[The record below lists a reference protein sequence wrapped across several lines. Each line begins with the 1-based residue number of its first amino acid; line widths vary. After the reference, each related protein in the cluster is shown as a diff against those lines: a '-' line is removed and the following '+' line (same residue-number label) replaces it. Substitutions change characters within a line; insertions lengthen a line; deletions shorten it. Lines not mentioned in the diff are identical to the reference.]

1 MKRRR
6 FLHLAAGAAALP
18 ALLPL
23 AWALDYP
30 TRPVRIVVPYPAG
43 IAPDIVARVVAQAL
57 SQRLKQQF
65 IVDNRPGGASN
76 VGTAMVAHAA
86 PDGYTLLVVTT
97 TNAINASLYDNL
109 DFDLIRDIAPV
120 AGLVRLG
127 LVIVVHPSVP
137 AQTLGEFIA
146 YAKANPGKINYA
158 SVGSGA
164 ATNVAGELFKAMAGV
179 NLVNVPY
186 RGSYLPDLISGQVQA
201 SFTPILQSL
210 GYIKAGK
217 LRALAVTG
225 ATRSASL
232 PDVPAAVE
240 FVPGYQAYVWDAVGA
255 PAKTPEEIVEQLNK
269 EINAVLLDPA
279 IKACWWPLRS
289 RRAFLAP
296 RTCDQMQ
303 RRSLDTPTQRRAT
316 LARTRAA
323 WQDTELAGISQQACR
338 HLGHARFALRS
349 GHGRACLGMSVSIN
363 SGHHRANQ
371 SAHERGCVGSA
382 ASRGR
387 GCFWFQSPAFHFASG
402 QISGTSLPLCVQ
414 GSTVHSSLV
423 LRSLITAV
431 LCGPS
436 VNKNRDTGAAIVWCR
451 SNLSWSRTSSSEFVL
466 LVVSMQSN

>member
-1 MKRRR
+1 MKLRRRR
-6 FLHLAAGAAALP
+6 FLRLAVGATALP
-18 ALLPL
+18 ALPPL

-97 TNAINASLYDNL
+97 TNAINTSLYDNL

-127 LVIVVHPSVP
+127 LVIVVHPSIP
-137 AQTLGEFIA
+137 AQTLPEFIA

-179 NLVNVPY
+179 DLVNVPY
-186 RGSYLPDLISGQVQA
+186 RGNYLPDLLSGQVQA

-225 ATRSASL
+225 AARSQSL
-232 PDVPAAVE
+232 PDVPAAAE
-240 FVPGYQAYVWDAVGA
+240 FVPGYEAYVWDAVGA
-255 PAKTPEEIVEQLNK
+255 PAKTSAEFGMHIASEIEKWGKVVK
-269 EINAVLLDPA
+269 TAR
-279 IKACWWPLRS
+279 IKV
-289 RRAFLAP
+289 
-296 RTCDQMQ
+296 D
-303 RRSLDTPTQRRAT
+303 
-316 LARTRAA
+316 
-323 WQDTELAGISQQACR
+323 
-338 HLGHARFALRS
+338 
-349 GHGRACLGMSVSIN
+349 
-363 SGHHRANQ
+363 
-371 SAHERGCVGSA
+371 
-382 ASRGR
+382 
-387 GCFWFQSPAFHFASG
+387 
-402 QISGTSLPLCVQ
+402 
-414 GSTVHSSLV
+414 
-423 LRSLITAV
+423 
-431 LCGPS
+431 
-436 VNKNRDTGAAIVWCR
+436 
-451 SNLSWSRTSSSEFVL
+451 
-466 LVVSMQSN
+466 

>member
-1 MKRRR
+1 MKLRRRR
-6 FLHLAAGAAALP
+6 FLRLAVGATALP
-18 ALLPL
+18 ALPPL

-97 TNAINASLYDNL
+97 TNAINTSLYDNL

-127 LVIVVHPSVP
+127 LVIVVHPSIP
-137 AQTLGEFIA
+137 AQTLPEFIA

-179 NLVNVPY
+179 DLVNVPY
-186 RGSYLPDLISGQVQA
+186 RGNYLPDLLSGQVQA

-225 ATRSASL
+225 AARSQSL
-232 PDVPAAVE
+232 PDVPAAAE
-240 FVPGYQAYVWDAVGA
+240 FVPGYEAYAWDAVGA
-255 PAKTPEEIVEQLNK
+255 PAKTSAEIVEQLNK
-269 EINAVLLDPA
+269 EINAVLADPA
-279 IKACWWPLRS
+279 IKA
-289 RRAFLAP
+289 
-296 RTCDQMQ
+296 Q
-303 RRSLDTPTQRRAT
+303 
-316 LARTRAA
+316 
-323 WQDTELAGISQQACR
+323 
-338 HLGHARFALRS
+338 
-349 GHGRACLGMSVSIN
+349 
-363 SGHHRANQ
+363 
-371 SAHERGCVGSA
+371 
-382 ASRGR
+382 
-387 GCFWFQSPAFHFASG
+387 FASLG
-402 QISGTSLPLCVQ
+402 AEPMLMTPAEFGTHIASEIEKWGKV
-414 GSTVHSSLV
+414 V
-423 LRSLITAV
+423 RTARIKV
-431 LCGPS
+431 
-436 VNKNRDTGAAIVWCR
+436 D
-451 SNLSWSRTSSSEFVL
+451 
-466 LVVSMQSN
+466 

>member
-1 MKRRR
+1 MKLRRRR
-6 FLHLAAGAAALP
+6 FLRLAVGATALP
-18 ALLPL
+18 ALPPL

-127 LVIVVHPSVP
+127 LVIVVHPSIP
-137 AQTLGEFIA
+137 AQTLPEFIA

-179 NLVNVPY
+179 DLVNVPY
-186 RGSYLPDLISGQVQA
+186 RGNYLPDLLSGQVQA

-225 ATRSASL
+225 AARSQSL
-232 PDVPAAVE
+232 PDVPAAAE
-240 FVPGYQAYVWDAVGA
+240 FVPGYEATRPTFGTRSAR
-255 PAKTPEEIVEQLNK
+255 PRRRRRKSSNNSTKRSTPCSRIR
-269 EINAVLLDPA
+269 
-279 IKACWWPLRS
+279 RS
-289 RRAFLAP
+289 RR
-296 RTCDQMQ
+296 
-303 RRSLDTPTQRRAT
+303 
-316 LARTRAA
+316 
-323 WQDTELAGISQQACR
+323 
-338 HLGHARFALRS
+338 
-349 GHGRACLGMSVSIN
+349 
-363 SGHHRANQ
+363 
-371 SAHERGCVGSA
+371 
-382 ASRGR
+382 
-387 GCFWFQSPAFHFASG
+387 
-402 QISGTSLPLCVQ
+402 SLPVWA
-414 GSTVHSSLV
+414 
-423 LRSLITAV
+423 RSR
-431 LCGPS
+431 C
-436 VNKNRDTGAAIVWCR
+436 
-451 SNLSWSRTSSSEFVL
+451 
-466 LVVSMQSN
+466 

>member
-1 MKRRR
+1 MKLQRRR
-6 FLHLAAGAAALP
+6 FLHLAASAAAVP
-18 ALLPL
+18 ALPQL
-23 AWALDYP
+23 ALALDYP

-76 VGTAMVAHAA
+76 VGTAMVVHAA

-120 AGLVRLG
+120 A
-127 LVIVVHPSVP
+127 

-179 NLVNVPY
+179 DLVNVPY
-186 RGSYLPDLISGQVQA
+186 RGSYLPDLLSGQVQA

-210 GYIKAGK
+210 EYIKAGK

-232 PDVPAAVE
+232 ADVPAAVE

-279 IKACWWPLRS
+279 IKA
-289 RRAFLAP
+289 
-296 RTCDQMQ
+296 Q
-303 RRSLDTPTQRRAT
+303 
-316 LARTRAA
+316 
-323 WQDTELAGISQQACR
+323 
-338 HLGHARFALRS
+338 
-349 GHGRACLGMSVSIN
+349 
-363 SGHHRANQ
+363 
-371 SAHERGCVGSA
+371 
-382 ASRGR
+382 
-387 GCFWFQSPAFHFASG
+387 FASLG
-402 QISGTSLPLCVQ
+402 AEPMLMTPAEFGTYIASEIEKWGKV
-414 GSTVHSSLV
+414 VK
-423 LRSLITAV
+423 TARIKV
-431 LCGPS
+431 
-436 VNKNRDTGAAIVWCR
+436 D
-451 SNLSWSRTSSSEFVL
+451 
-466 LVVSMQSN
+466 